1 MYKNKPEIIILSE
14 LLLPKFLLWCL
25 HENVLGKFEI
35 MEGPVVKGESFKEI
49 IVMEHT
55 RFKTVDDLARFAN
68 IAVGGKTTGVYWA
81 NGVVFIYYPLPTTT
95 EVAAKALIEEK
106 KVFWAFV
113 SYALMPQY
121 RPIIETKERLM
132 VPVIDMTT
140 SPLFKKVAQWLKDQP

>member
-1 MYKNKPEIIILSE
+1 MKMCVVE
-14 LLLPKFLLWCL
+14 
-25 HENVLGKFEI
+25 VLI

-95 EVAAKALIEEK
+95 EVAAKALIEER

-113 SYALMPQY
+113 SYALMPEY
-121 RPIIETKERLM
+121 KPIIETKERIM

-140 SPLFKKVAQWLKDQP
+140 SPLFQKVAKWLKEQPY

>member
-1 MYKNKPEIIILSE
+1 MHL
-14 LLLPKFLLWCL
+14 
-25 HENVLGKFEI
+25 NVLWSLKF

-49 IVMEHT
+49 IIMEHT

-68 IAVGGKTTGVYWA
+68 IAVGGKPTGIYWA

-95 EVAAKALIEEK
+95 EVAAKALIEER

-113 SYALMPQY
+113 SYALMPEY
-121 RPIIETKERLM
+121 RPIIETKERIM

-140 SPLFKKVAQWLKDQP
+140 SPLFQKVAQWLKEQP